1 MNKAGE
7 IGLNINGPKII
18 FVLPF
23 WGGIPI
29 TETVIVSWFVI
40 LLVFVII
47 KILTRNLDKKNIS
60 SKQVLAE
67 KLVITMNNLVKASM
81 GAKNEIFVPYITALF
96 VFSFLSSLAGLLT
109 LRPPTADFNMTLT
122 WALMT
127 FFMIQYNGL
136 KYKGLK
142 GYLKSFFEPVA
153 FLFPLNIISE
163 LAVPVSLS
171 FRHFGNIAAGVII
184 TQLIYTGLSAL
195 SANIPIIGQ
204 YIPVF
209 QIGIPAILSVYFDL
223 FSAFIQAFILIS
235 LTMVYVSSAKE
246 K

>member
-1 MNKAGE
+1 MNV
-7 IGLNINGPKII
+7 NGPKII
-18 FVLPF
+18 FVIPF
-23 WGGIPI
+23 LGGIPI
-29 TETVIVSWFVI
+29 TETVIVSWFII
-40 LLVFVII
+40 LLVFIII
-47 KILTRNLDKKNIS
+47 KILTRNLNKKNIS

-67 KLVITMNNLVKASM
+67 KLVTVMNNLVGTSM
-81 GAKNEIFVPYITALF
+81 GAGNEIFVPYITALF
-96 VFSFLSSLAGLLT
+96 IFSFLSSLSGLLT

-163 LAVPVSLS
+163 IAVPVSLS

-184 TQLIYTGLSAL
+184 TQLIYTGLGAL
-195 SANIPIIGQ
+195 SSIIPVIGQ

-209 QIGIPAILSVYFDL
+209 QVGLPGVLSIYFDL

-235 LTMVYVSSAKE
+235 LTMAYVSSAK
-246 K
+246 